1 MKTLLISGFDIICNS
16 VRLYEANDRIRIIHV
31 IDGVCAECEWMSTK
45 KFVPTSQWLHA
56 LSETKCQSH
65 LLLVAEK
72 ANELVGWCRLF
83 PKQCTRHGKTG
94 ELGIG
99 LLTAYR
105 NQKIGSKLLESVFQ
119 WAHNSCMYRID
130 LSVHKDNHRALH
142 VFEKFDFQQISI
154 DGNRLLMSAKV

>member
-1 MKTLLISGFDIICNS
+1 MKTLLISGFNNICNS
-16 VRLYEANDRIRIIHV
+16 VCLYEANDRIRIIHV
-31 IDGVCAECEWMSTK
+31 IDAVCAECEWMSTK

-83 PKQCTRHGKTG
+83 PKQCTGRGQTG

-99 LLTAYR
+99 LLPDHR
-105 NQKIGSKLLESVFQ
+105 NQKIGSGLLQLAFQ
-119 WAHNSCMYRID
+119 WAKNSGVGRID
-130 LSVHKDNHRALH
+130 LSVHKNNYRALH
-142 VFEKFDFQQISI
+142 IFERFGFEYLFAEGDRFK
-154 DGNRLLMSAKV
+154 MSAKV